1 MLWSS
6 LVNHCLPLVI
16 QSCYFLLIVVAME
29 KKSFLIGYM
38 IIENKIIW
46 ICHVRAVAYYLLENW
61 CFDVHLYF
69 PYTRYSIETEEK
81 NVKGHISTTNFTML
95 NSKSI
100 TNLFLFIFFFPRD
113 NWVVGWTYAHFV
125 PVQLENHFQ
134 RASLHY
140 CWHKCLSSIGYPS
153 NSLWWWWQND
163 VA

>member
-16 QSCYFLLIVVAME
+16 ELCYFLLIVVDME
-29 KKSFLIGYM
+29 KKSSLIGYM

-61 CFDVHLYF
+61 CFDIHLYF
-69 PYTRYSIETEEK
+69 PYMRYSIETEEI

-100 TNLFLFIFFFPRD
+100 TNLFLFLFIIIFIFICD
-113 NWVVGWTYAHFV
+113 NWGVGSAYEHFV
-125 PVQLENHFQ
+125 PVQL
-134 RASLHY
+134 
-140 CWHKCLSSIGYPS
+140 
-153 NSLWWWWQND
+153 
-163 VA
+163 